1 MNRWLLSLLAP
12 LLLDCAHTVAAAQPE
27 LVPLPEVEEA
37 DWPMFRDDVERSG
50 FAEGTTV
57 GTKVAALW
65 HVPLFNTTEYGAVKG
80 SPSVVGEMLYC
91 GTDTGRFVAM
101 RIADGAVVWQV
112 QFDRT
117 SQGVHGSPAIVGD
130 VVYIGAYDGTVY
142 AFERMT
148 GLLLWRH
155 QLGYQVG
162 SSPAVVPR
170 WGMLFSSHERSD
182 AGGGYV
188 LALDARTGAELW
200 RFETAAHPHSSV
212 AVDVAGKR
220 LFVGDNRGVLYALDA
235 MHGTELWRR
244 ELERANGKAD
254 IKTTPTVIPDK
265 HLVVFGAW
273 SGKVYALDAGT
284 GKTVW
289 EHPTGGRIMGSTAYL
304 PALNTVYVGNPRGF
318 LRAVDV
324 ATGHDRWS
332 FQAGGQILSSPA
344 LSGDGRAVVF
354 GAADGK
360 VYAIRTTDGEK
371 LWEFAVGGNVSG
383 SPTLAKD
390 RIYVTSR
397 KGELWALVTR
407 D

>member
-1 MNRWLLSLLAP
+1 MRKAWVLAWFF
-12 LLLDCAHTVAAAQPE
+12 LGCAPPAALRVDLE
-27 LVPLPEVEEA
+27 PLPEVSDE

-57 GTKVAALW
+57 GDHVEALW

-80 SPSVVGEMLYC
+80 SPSVVGDLLYC

-101 RIADGAVVWQV
+101 RIADGTVVWQV

-142 AFERMT
+142 ALERMT

-188 LALDARTGAELW
+188 VALDARTGKEVW
-200 RFETAAHPHSSV
+200 QHETAAHPHSSV
-212 AVDVAGKR
+212 AVDVAQHR
-220 LFVGDNRGVLYALDA
+220 LFVGDNLGIIYAFDA
-235 MHGTELWRR
+235 MTGAALWRR
-244 ELERANGKAD
+244 ELERTNGKAD
-254 IKTTPTVIPDK
+254 IKTTPTVIPEK
-265 HLVVFGAW
+265 NLVVFGAW
-273 SGKVYALDAGT
+273 SGKVYALDATT

-304 PALNTVYVGNPRGF
+304 AALRVVYVGNPGGY
-318 LRAVDV
+318 LRAIDVD
-324 ATGHDRWS
+324 TGRDRWS
-332 FQAGGQILSSPA
+332 FRAGGQINSSPA
-344 LSGDGRAVVF
+344 VSGDGHAVVF
-354 GAADGK
+354 GASDGK
-360 VYAIRTTDGEK
+360 LYAVRASDGEK
-371 LWEFAVGGNVSG
+371 LWDFQVGGQVSG
-383 SPTLAKD
+383 SPTLAKN

-397 KGELWALVTR
+397 KGELWALTTH